1 MKKGLLENK
10 KMHKPDYIYLVSFL
24 IIVFVGLIILT
35 SATGISAYDKFD
47 GNKYYF
53 LINQLIKGII
63 PGTFIFIAI
72 YFLSKKTWF
81 VKLLKILTPIFYII
95 TFFFMVLV
103 LIIGAE
109 YGGSRSWLNIGF
121 ISFQPSELLKFVTIL
136 YFALFFTKNDYK
148 EDKSLLLAPIIIMLI
163 GGLLILLQRDL
174 GTFMIYAF
182 ICMSILLLIGI
193 KYRYILGTFL
203 CSFLFLLLIIKI
215 GILGAIIGE
224 NRMMRIYVWL
234 DPIKYENTNS
244 AYQLQQAKIAIGS
257 GGVFGKGIGNSI
269 QKFLYLPEVSSD
281 SIFAIASEEFGFI
294 FISIFLLVYL
304 VFILRGFY
312 IAKRMDNEYIKYII
326 AGSTSFIAFQY
337 FVNISTMTGILPLT
351 GVPMPFVSYGNSLM
365 IVMITSSAL
374 TFGFSRY
381 TKEDTINNKK

>member
-1 MKKGLLENK
+1 MKKGSFLENR

-63 PGTFIFIAI
+63 PGTAIFLII

-81 VKLLKILTPIFYII
+81 VKLLKILTPIAYIM
-95 TFFFMVLV
+95 TLFFMILV
-103 LIIGAE
+103 LIIGDK
-109 YGGSRSWLNIGF
+109 YGGARSWLNLG
-121 ISFQPSELLKFVTIL
+121 ISFQPSEFFKFATIL
-136 YFALFFTKNDYK
+136 YFALFFTKNNYK
-148 EDKSLLLAPIIIMLI
+148 EDRALLIAPIIIMAI
-163 GGLLILLQRDL
+163 GGILILLQPDL
-174 GTFMIYAF
+174 GTFMIYGF

-193 KYRYILGTFL
+193 KYRYILGTVFFGLFFIFL
-203 CSFLFLLLIIKI
+203 IVKT
-215 GILGAIIGE
+215 GVIGE
-224 NRMMRIYVWL
+224 NRMMRINVWL
-234 DPIKYENTNS
+234 DPEKYENTNS

-257 GGVFGKGIGNSI
+257 GGIFGKGVGNSI

-294 FISIFLLVYL
+294 FISIFLLIYL

-326 AGSTSFIAFQY
+326 AGSTGFIAFQY

-365 IVMITSSAL
+365 VVMITSSAL

-381 TKEDTINNKK
+381 TKEDIINDKK